1 MSRVVHF
8 EIHAEN
14 PERAVQFYQQL
25 LGWEFTQWDGPMDYW
40 LVTTGPDDEPG
51 INGGLMER
59 RGPAPEEGQA
69 VNSYVCTADVPDL
82 DSVMARV
89 EELGGTLAVPK
100 NAVPGIG
107 WLAYAKDPEGNI
119 LGLMEADPEAR

>member
-14 PERAVQFYQQL
+14 PERAVQFYQEL
-25 LGWEFTQWDGPMDYW
+25 LGWEFTRWEGPMDYW
-40 LVTTGPDDEPG
+40 LVTTGTDEEPG

-59 RGPAPEEGQA
+59 RGPGPEEGQA
-69 VNSYVCTADVPDL
+69 VNSFVCTADVSDL
-82 DSVMARV
+82 DSLIPRV

-100 NAVPGIG
+100 NAVPGVG
-107 WLAYAKDPEGNI
+107 WLAYAKDPEGNL
-119 LGLMEADPEAR
+119 LGLMEADPDAR